1 MLNIIFVYTTI
12 FLVAM
17 VKRKKKIYVII
28 NPVSGTSSKQNLPH
42 KIAEML
48 DARKFDVHIFITGY
62 AGHGS
67 EIAKQAI
74 DNKVDY
80 VIAAGGDGT
89 VNEVASTLIDSNTAL
104 GIIPLGSGNG
114 LGRDLNIPTDAKK
127 AISVILEE
135 NIISIDYGKVN
146 DRIFFCTCG
155 VGFDAEVAAKASGK
169 KNRGSLMYIKNM
181 LETFFQQKPQTYEII
196 CPEGTIK
203 DEAFV
208 VTCANASQYGYNA
221 HIAPHANIQ
230 DGMMNVAILKPLSIL
245 DVPQTSLQLFT
256 KKIDENSKM
265 IELITNEVIIKR
277 EHGGMMHVDGDP
289 VKIGKE
295 IHVKIF
301 KQGLKV
307 LVPKDPPKKN
317 PLDPQEIL
325 LRILGSF

>member
-1 MLNIIFVYTTI
+1 
-12 FLVAM
+12 M
-17 VKRKKKIYVII
+17 VHKKKKIYVII

-48 DARKFDVHIFITGY
+48 DAIRFDVHMFITGY

-74 DNKVDY
+74 KDHVDY
-80 VIAAGGDGT
+80 VIAVGGDGT
-89 VNEVASTLIDSNTAL
+89 VNEVASTLVDSDTTL

-114 LGRDLNIPTDAKK
+114 LGRDLNIPMDAKK

-135 NIISIDYGKVN
+135 NVISIDYGKVN

-169 KNRGSLMYIKNM
+169 KNRGSLMYLKNI
-181 LETFFQQKPQTYEII
+181 LETFFEQKPEKYEII

-230 DGMMNVAILKPLSIL
+230 DGLMNVAILKPLSIL
-245 DVPQTSLQLFT
+245 EVPQTSVQLFT
-256 KKIDENSKM
+256 KKIDGNNKM
-265 IELITNEVIIKR
+265 IELVTNEVTIKR
-277 EHGGMMHVDGDP
+277 EREGVMHIDGDP
-289 VKIGKE
+289 VEMGKE

-301 KQGLKV
+301 RQGLKV
-307 LVPKDPPKKN
+307 LVPKNPPKKN

-325 LRILGSF
+325 LRVLGSI